1 MIMMED
7 YRTLGRAFVK
17 SAQGLLRNTEFFNS
31 QLRLK
36 KKFMEEQC
44 LLKRLEKSLS
54 NYVPLNSV

>member
-36 KKFMEEQC
+36 KKVYGGTMFT
-44 LLKRLEKSLS
+44 
-54 NYVPLNSV
+54 